1 MEKMTELYPDQ
12 IDEIV
17 GEYVSHFLYSFRP
30 DLISGSN
37 YVQLLEQ
44 WKHGSNW
51 FAVFALRRTVMD
63 VHEDQYLAMI
73 ELQMYPEIRVVRMT
87 TVQDQMKNPGNG

>member
-1 MEKMTELYPDQ
+1 
-12 IDEIV
+12 
-17 GEYVSHFLYSFRP
+17 
-30 DLISGSN
+30 
-37 YVQLLEQ
+37 
-44 WKHGSNW
+44 
-51 FAVFALRRTVMD
+51 MD